1 MIAYIQKH
9 RGEFANI
16 NTLTAFLGFQ
26 EKGYE
31 VHCFEFPELSGLSLN
46 FDSLVVGGV
55 RTVIAAF
62 QQMGITPPELP
73 SIPPVLESFAGRR
86 TWLGTMAEAE
96 AEIHAGRMIFVKP
109 VAADRKLFP
118 GTPFRVF
125 RDTIPTAHI
134 PQDHPVVLSE
144 IVDFISEYRVFVLD
158 GEIIGLR
165 HYKGDFR
172 IFPDLGIIDSA
183 IAAYHSAPAA
193 YAIDFG
199 ITKEGRTL
207 LVETNEAFSLGCYGL
222 TPLLYSTLLE
232 RRWEELKS
240 KHWQP
245 PVTAGS
251 HS

>member
-26 EKGYE
+26 EKGYDMR
-31 VHCFEFPELSGLSLN
+31 CFDVSELDALPLDL
-46 FDSLVVGGV
+46 DSLVVGGV
-55 RTVIAAF
+55 RTVLAAF
-62 QQMGITPPELP
+62 QKIGIVPPEIP
-73 SIPPVLESFAGRR
+73 SIPPLLESFAGRKS
-86 TWLGTMAEAE
+86 WLGTMAEAE
-96 AEIHAGRMIFVKP
+96 AEIYAGRMIFVKP
-109 VAADRKLFP
+109 IPADGKLFV
-118 GTPFRVF
+118 GTPFRTF

-134 PQDHPVVLSE
+134 PQNHPVVLAE
-144 IVDFISEYRVFVLD
+144 IVDFISEYRAFVSD
-158 GEIIGLR
+158 GEILGLR

-172 IFPDLGIIDSA
+172 IFPDPKIIDAA
-183 IAAYHSAPAA
+183 IAAYRPSPVA

-240 KHWQP
+240 KHSQP
-245 PVTAGS
+245 SADGNA
-251 HS
+251 